1 MDPAPDRLE
10 AEALLGAAGLAE
22 VPSAVAAASAKG
34 ALAAVPLEGAV
45 AAASAEDVPVEA
57 PLEEAGAVVLAE
69 GAERNKKGPP
79 AQRAGGPLPV
89 GFNRVPVRLRLGR
102 RRRCRR

>member
-1 MDPAPDRLE
+1 
-10 AEALLGAAGLAE
+10 
-22 VPSAVAAASAKG
+22 AAASAED

-69 GAERNKKGPP
+69 GAERNKKRAPGATRRGPF
-79 AQRAGGPLPV
+79 ARWI
-89 GFNRVPVRLRLGR
+89 
-102 RRRCRR
+102 